1 MISVVIPRNGGTA
14 RPTTHT
20 IVHMTIKCTINFKT
34 FDICNAPHFFYSV
47 GSFLYYLL
55 WFTALSLYP
64 VFFLWSTY
72 KKHLKSGLPFQMLFV
87 FMTDPMI
94 TDY

>member
-1 MISVVIPRNGGTA
+1 MLLISFILLV
-14 RPTTHT
+14 
-20 IVHMTIKCTINFKT
+20 
-34 FDICNAPHFFYSV
+34 HFFITC
-47 GSFLYYLL
+47 F
-55 WFTALSLYP
+55 SLQHFHYTL
-64 VFFLWSTY
+64 FFFYGQLI